1 MKLNITSS
9 KITLK
14 NSDKLNFL
22 SNLSTMISSGI
33 PILETIDSL
42 LEDSKGNMK
51 KMLEIIREDILQG
64 NHLYT
69 SFAKFP
75 DVFDKVTVNVIRA
88 SEEAG
93 TLDVTLKDIRAQLEK
108 EISFRDK
115 IKSAMIYP
123 IFIVLIF
130 FGVMLMMLIVVM
142 PKISQVFSN
151 LDVNMPLP
159 TRILIA
165 MSDVVTKYTLPL
177 LAGFIVLFI
186 FLIILFKAQ
195 KKIILGFF
203 YKLPLIRTLVKEIDL
218 AHFSRSMFLLLS
230 SGITITN
237 ALELAQEVVMRKDIS
252 NAILHA
258 KETVLSGKNLSMSF
272 KEHKEIFS
280 GIVVKLIEAGEKTG
294 TLDKSLED
302 VSKQMDYQVDNT
314 LSTLTAMIEPIMLIV
329 VGLVVGG
336 MMLAIIAPIYGLI
349 GQIGPS

>member
-1 MKLNITSS
+1 MIRSS

-42 LEDSKGNMK
+42 LEDSKGNIK
-51 KMLEIIREDILQG
+51 KMLEILREDVLQG

-69 SFAKFP
+69 SFSKFP
-75 DVFDKVTVNVIRA
+75 DIFDKVTVNVIRA

-108 EISFRDK
+108 EIEFKDK
-115 IKSAMIYP
+115 VKSAMIYP
-123 IFIVLIF
+123 IFIIVVF
-130 FGVMLMMLIVVM
+130 FGVMVMMLVVVM
-142 PKISQVFSN
+142 PKISTVFSRLN
-151 LDVNMPLP
+151 VDLPLP
-159 TRILIA
+159 TRIMIA

-177 LAGFIVLFI
+177 LAGIVVLSI
-186 FLIILFKAQ
+186 FLVLLFKAQ
-195 KKIILGFF
+195 RKRVLGLF
-203 YKLPLIRTLVKEIDL
+203 YKLPIIKTLVKEIDL

-237 ALELAQEVVMRKDIS
+237 ALELAEEVVMRKDI
-252 NAILHA
+252 AEAVRHA
-258 KETVLSGKNLSMSF
+258 RDTVLAGKNLSQAM
-272 KEHKEIFS
+272 KDNKDIFS
-280 GIVVKLIEAGEKTG
+280 GIIIKLIEAGEKTG

-302 VSKQMDYQVDNT
+302 VSKQMDYQVSNT
-314 LSTLTAMIEPIMLIV
+314 LDTLTAMIEPIMLV
-329 VGLVVGG
+329 AVGLLVGG

-349 GQIGPS
+349 GQVSPK